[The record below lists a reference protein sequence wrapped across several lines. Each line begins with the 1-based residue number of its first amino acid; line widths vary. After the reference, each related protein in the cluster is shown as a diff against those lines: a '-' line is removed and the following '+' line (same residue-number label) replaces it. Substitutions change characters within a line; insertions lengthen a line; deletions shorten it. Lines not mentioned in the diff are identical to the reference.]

1 MSALPTFSA
10 VVLRLGETVAVAV
23 AGGALAT
30 RLGVPAGWLSGSMLF
45 VALAAICGRPMLVP
59 MPLQRVF
66 FVLMGILLGGVV
78 TPETL
83 HGILTWPFSIAV
95 LAISTLCMIVA
106 SSSYL
111 RHVHGWDRVSA
122 VFGASPGSMAQVMLL
137 STEYR
142 ADVRA
147 IAVVQTVR
155 GLLLT
160 AGLPLGLALFGL
172 AEPSTTLTRGGAASN
187 TVTELTVLFAVSIA
201 AGLAMF
207 WLRLPGGLLFGTM
220 LGSAVLHGGGFV
232 HATLPEWLAIAGV
245 MGVGALTGARFAGTS
260 PRLIVAYLG
269 AALGSFAVV
278 VSIASVFCLLV
289 ARVLSVRIADAVI
302 AFAPGAQDTMMVL
315 ALAMHLDP
323 VFVGAHH
330 LARFVVVSI
339 AVPLLVQRIAGPRP
353 KPGER
358 IEPPRLPRVGE

>member
-1 MSALPTFSA
+1 MPSVPTFARTLLHVAETA
-10 VVLRLGETVAVAV
+10 VTAAV
-23 AGGALAT
+23 GGALAM

-45 VALAAICGRPMLVP
+45 VAVAAICGRPMLVP
-59 MPLQRVF
+59 MPLARVF
-66 FVLMGILLGGVV
+66 FVLMGTLLGGVV

-83 HGILTWPFSIAV
+83 RGIAAWPLSIAL
-95 LAISTLCMIVA
+95 LAISSGCMILA

-111 RHVHGWDRVSA
+111 QRVHGWDRISA
-122 VFGASPGSMAQVMLL
+122 LLGASPGSMAQVILL

-147 IAVVQTVR
+147 IAVVQTMR

-160 AGLPLGLALFGL
+160 AGLPAGLALFGL
-172 AEPSTTLTRGGAASN
+172 AGPSTSMTRAGVEVGSLA
-187 TVTELTVLFAVSIA
+187 ELAVLFAVSTA

-220 LGSAVLHGGGFV
+220 LGSAILHGGGFV
-232 HATLPEWLAIAGV
+232 QAGLPEWLAIVGV

-260 PRLIVAYLG
+260 PRTIASYLG

-278 VSIASVFCLLV
+278 VTIASGFCALV
-289 ARVLSVRIADAVI
+289 AVMQSVRIADAVI

-330 LARFVVVSI
+330 LARYVVVSI
-339 AVPLLVQRIAGPRP
+339 SVPLLVQRAAGPRP
-353 KPGER
+353 KRGQK
-358 IEPPRLPRVGE
+358 IEPPKVP

>member
-1 MSALPTFSA
+1 MPAPPKILPI
-10 VVLRLGETVAVAV
+10 VLRVAETALVAIV
-23 AGGALAT
+23 GGALAT
-30 RLGVPAGWLSGSMLF
+30 RLRIPAGWLSGSMLF

-59 MPLQRVF
+59 MPVQRVF
-66 FVLMGILLGGVV
+66 FVLMGILLGSVV

-83 HGILTWPFSIAV
+83 QGILTWPLSIAV
-95 LAISTLCMIVA
+95 LAISVACMILA

-122 VFGASPGSMAQVMLL
+122 LFGASPGSMAQVMLL
-137 STEYR
+137 ATEYG

-172 AEPSTTLTRGGAASN
+172 AEPSTTLTRAGGASGSFA
-187 TVTELTVLFAVSIA
+187 ELVVLFAVSTA

-220 LGSAVLHGGGFV
+220 LGSAALHGGGFLQ
-232 HATLPEWLAIAGV
+232 ATLPEWLAIAGV

-260 PRLIVAYLG
+260 PRMIVAYLG

-278 VSIASVFCLLV
+278 VTIASGFCLLV
-289 ARVLSVRIADAVI
+289 ASLLSVRIADAVI

-315 ALAMHLDP
+315 ALAMNLDP
-323 VFVGAHH
+323 VFVAAHH
-330 LARFVVVSI
+330 LARFVAVSI
-339 AVPLLVQRIAGPRP
+339 SIPLMAQRIAGPRP
-353 KPGER
+353 KIDPPK
-358 IEPPRLPRVGE
+358 PPRKIGE